1 MRVFT
6 YSEARKRLA
15 EVLDM
20 AKEDEVII
28 RRRNGDTFS
37 LTEVQKQASPLDID
51 GIEVDVTTQELV
63 AAVRES
69 REDRGAWKG
78 ACSGTAAGSEAR
90 SNETR

>member
-37 LTEVQKQASPLDID
+37 LMEVQKKASPLDID
-51 GIEVDVTTQELV
+51 GVEVDVRTHELV

-69 REDRGAWKG
+69 RER
-78 ACSGTAAGSEAR
+78 
-90 SNETR
+90 

>member
-20 AKEDEVII
+20 AREDEVII

-37 LTEVQKQASPLDID
+37 LTRVQKQASVLDID
-51 GIEVDVTTQELV
+51 GFEVDVTTQELV

-78 ACSGTAAGSEAR
+78 ARSGTAAGSAAR

>member
-6 YSEARKRLA
+6 YSEARRRFA

-37 LTEVQKQASPLDID
+37 LTEVQKQVSPLDID
-51 GIEVDVTTQELV
+51 GVEVDVTTQELV
-63 AAVRES
+63 AAVRDS
-69 REDRGAWKG
+69 RER
-78 ACSGTAAGSEAR
+78 
-90 SNETR
+90 

>member
-20 AKEDEVII
+20 AREDEVII
-28 RRRNGDTFS
+28 RRRNGDAFS

-69 REDRGAWKG
+69 RER
-78 ACSGTAAGSEAR
+78 
-90 SNETR
+90 

>member
-20 AKEDEVII
+20 AKEDEIII

-37 LTEVQKQASPLDID
+37 LTKVQKQASPLDIA

-69 REDRGAWKG
+69 RVR
-78 ACSGTAAGSEAR
+78 
-90 SNETR
+90 